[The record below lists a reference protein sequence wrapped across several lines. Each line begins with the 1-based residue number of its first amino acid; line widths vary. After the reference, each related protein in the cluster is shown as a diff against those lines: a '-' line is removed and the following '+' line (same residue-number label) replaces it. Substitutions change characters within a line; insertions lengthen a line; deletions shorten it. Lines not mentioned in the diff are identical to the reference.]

1 MRQDCGKDRS
11 IPGVEINDARARIR
25 TANRIVAKKIQDGS
39 ILEWRTRTGVPKFQ
53 CRQSGIGRID
63 AIAEFS
69 YCSEGMANHLRVW
82 RWSRCTAGPVR
93 IVARLIGVAVSLP
106 GIVTVSMVT
115 TIVVWLHA
123 IGG

>member
-39 ILEWRTRTGVPKFQ
+39 VLEWRTRTGVPKFQ

-69 YCSEGMANHLRVW
+69 YCSEGVANHLRVCS
-82 RWSRCTAGPVR
+82 RSWSTAGPVGM
-93 IVARLIGVAVSLP
+93 VARLGRAAVPLP

-115 TIVVWLHA
+115 TIVVWFHA

>member
-25 TANRIVAKKIQDGS
+25 TANRIVAKKIQDRS

-53 CRQSGIGRID
+53 CRQSPIGRID

-82 RWSRCTAGPVR
+82 PWIWCTAGPVG
-93 IVARLIGVAVSLP
+93 IVARLVRVAVSLP
-106 GIVTVSMVT
+106 GIVTVS
-115 TIVVWLHA
+115 VVAAGVFGLHA
-123 IGG
+123 IGC